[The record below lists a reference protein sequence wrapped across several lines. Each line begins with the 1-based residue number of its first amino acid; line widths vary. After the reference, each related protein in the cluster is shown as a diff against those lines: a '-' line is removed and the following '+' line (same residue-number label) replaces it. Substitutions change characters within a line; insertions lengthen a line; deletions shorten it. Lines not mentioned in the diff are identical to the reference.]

1 MPNEPARDAGEIAV
15 SDATVGDAIDRAF
28 REALERHRQAGVE
41 VVLWENGQI
50 VYRDAGEVLAE
61 LDAKE
66 NSTG

>member
-61 LDAKE
+61 LDSRRSPAE
-66 NSTG
+66 